1 MKARLNPKL
10 SSHADDALRAAFAA
24 DVKDCEKLLAKCE
37 VVISAN
43 ERDGQALAALRT
55 ECEALNTGIDPM
67 DPGAVAGLS
76 AKERQVSLLSQRFD
90 STDDRLDPI
99 AAELRAALLRAADS
113 QRDYLQPVHVAQ
125 VEETTAA
132 LQIHF
137 GDAARARQYAAE
149 SVRVR
154 ALTHTLFAHWTQ
166 DAAYAPVN
174 CARTVLPQLRAIADG
189 EQPWLT
195 GA

>member
-1 MKARLNPKL
+1 MKPPRKSPPVDEA
-10 SSHADDALRAAFAA
+10 SRAAFAA
-24 DVKDCEKLLAKCE
+24 DVKACEKLLASCE
-37 VVISAN
+37 VVIAAS
-43 ERDGQALAALRT
+43 ESIGQALTALRA
-55 ECEALNTGIDPM
+55 ECEAMRADIDPLSTA
-67 DPGAVAGLS
+67 AVALLS

-137 GDAARARQYAAE
+137 GDAARARQFAAE

-166 DAAYAPVN
+166 DASYDSITCGRA
-174 CARTVLPQLRAIADG
+174 VLPQLRAIADG

>member
-1 MKARLNPKL
+1 MKPRRPAPVNEA
-10 SSHADDALRAAFAA
+10 SRAAFADA
-24 DVKDCEKLLAKCE
+24 VKEGEKLLAKCDAM
-37 VVISAN
+37 IAAS
-43 ERDGQALAALRT
+43 ERDGQTLAALRN
-55 ECEALNTGIDPM
+55 ECAALNLSVDAN
-67 DPGAVAGLS
+67 DAAAVAVLAG
-76 AKERQVSLLSQRFD
+76 KERQVSLLAQRFD

-99 AAELRAALLRAADS
+99 AAELRVALLRAADS
-113 QRDYLQPVHVAQ
+113 QRDYLKAAHNSL
-125 VEETTAA
+125 VEETAAA

-137 GDAARARQYAAE
+137 GDAARARQFAAE

-189 EQPWLT
+189 GQPWLT